1 MAVVYCPKED
11 DVLEI
16 LSESN
21 LEYDANDSETLT
33 QAKDKVKWLTLE
45 ETPYLKN
52 DCVYSDVN
60 SVKFQI
66 PQEDKDLLIERV
78 ELAQIELLKLLK

>member
-1 MAVVYCPKED
+1 MAVVYCPRED

-21 LEYDANDSETLT
+21 LEYDANDSESLN
-33 QAKDKVKWLTLE
+33 QAKEKVKWLTLE